1 MKVIPISARK
11 VYVLSLGAVLL
22 ASVYPIYMGVVLLVS
37 YLQHGGI
44 DMADYPRY
52 IIPYTP
58 ICISLIVCVAVLPLV
73 FILCKKYTLLVVS
86 ILGAGLF
93 LGAEALFEQVV
104 VFTDYSSKM
113 NIATWQL
120 LSCFQTPR
128 AEASLWDSLSLKYD
142 PAFRVHFYAIALLIV
157 LTVLGVICGFYKM
170 ALTQNHEK
178 KRLLVVQLVSVV
190 VFVGLC
196 ILACFTA
203 FFRTGEVDLS
213 PLSAF
218 LMIVF
223 FLIFGI
229 TAGVYT
235 GTWLYGKKK
244 WLSIVIP
251 SVVAMPLTVVMYI
264 GEMLMLG
271 WSLFRY
277 GRELF
282 IFSPIGSCPL
292 APIDFVVVL
301 LAGAITYFMCS
312 ALCNTDRVSSDAS

>member
-1 MKVIPISARK
+1 MISKSAKK

-22 ASVYPIYMGVVLLVS
+22 ASAYPLYMGAVLLVS

-58 ICISLIVCVAVLPLV
+58 VCISLIVCVALLPLV
-73 FILCKKYTLLVVS
+73 FRLCKKYALLVVS
-86 ILGAGLF
+86 ILGVGLF
-93 LGAEALFEQVV
+93 LGAETLFEQVV
-104 VFTDYSSKM
+104 VFTDYSSKLD
-113 NIATWQL
+113 IVTWQL

-128 AEASLWDSLSLKYD
+128 AESSLWNSLSLKYD

-157 LTVLGVICGFYKM
+157 LTVLGVIYGFYKM
-170 ALTQNHEK
+170 ALTQNHGRK
-178 KRLLVVQLVSVV
+178 NPLVVQLVSVI
-190 VFVGLC
+190 VFIGLC

-203 FFRTGEVDLS
+203 FFRTGEISLS

-223 FLIFGI
+223 FLVFGI

-235 GTWLYGKKK
+235 GTWLHGKRK
-244 WLSIVIP
+244 WLSIAIP
-251 SVVAMPLTVVMYI
+251 SIVAMAVTVVMYI

-277 GRELF
+277 GRDLF

-292 APIDFVVVL
+292 APIDFVVIL
-301 LAGAITYFMCS
+301 LSGATTYFICS
-312 ALCNTDRVSSDAS
+312 ALCNGVKVGPDAA

>member
-1 MKVIPISARK
+1 MIPISVRK
-11 VYVLSLGAVLL
+11 IYLLSLGAVLL
-22 ASVYPIYMGVVLLVS
+22 VSIYPIYMGAVLLAS
-37 YLQHGGI
+37 CLQHGGI

-58 ICISLIVCVAVLPLV
+58 ICISLIVCVVSLPLV
-73 FILCKKYTLLVVS
+73 FRLCPKHALPVVS
-86 ILGAGLF
+86 ILGVSLF
-93 LGAEALFEQVV
+93 LGAETLFEQVI

-113 NIATWQL
+113 DIATWQL

-128 AEASLWDSLSLKYD
+128 AEVSLWDSLSLKYD
-142 PAFRVHFYAIALLIV
+142 PAFKVHFYAIALLIV
-157 LTVLGVICGFYKM
+157 LTILGVICGFYKM

-178 KRLLVVQLVSVV
+178 KRPLVVQLVSVV
-190 VFVGLC
+190 VFIGLC

-203 FFRTGEVDLS
+203 FFRTGEIDLS

-218 LMIVF
+218 LMIIF

-251 SVVAMPLTVVMYI
+251 SVVAMALTVVMYI
-264 GEMLMLG
+264 GEMVMLG

-277 GRELF
+277 GKEMF

-292 APIDFVVVL
+292 APIDFVVIL
-301 LAGAITYFMCS
+301 LSGAITYLICS
-312 ALCNTDRVSSDAS
+312 GFSPHKTRFVQKR

>member
-1 MKVIPISARK
+1 MEAIPISTRK
-11 VYVLSLGAVLL
+11 VYMLSLGAVLL
-22 ASVYPIYMGVVLLVS
+22 ASVYPLYMGVVLLVS
-37 YLQHGGI
+37 YVQHGGI

-58 ICISLIVCVAVLPLV
+58 ICISLIVCVVLLPLV
-73 FILCKKYTLLVVS
+73 FRLCKNYALLIVS
-86 ILGAGLF
+86 IMGVGLF
-93 LGAEALFEQVV
+93 LGAEMLFEQVV
-104 VFTDYSSKM
+104 VFTDYSSKL
-113 NIATWQL
+113 NIVTWQL

-128 AEASLWDSLSLKYD
+128 AESSLWDSLSLKYD

-157 LTVLGVICGFYKM
+157 VTVIGVIYGFYKM
-170 ALTQNHEK
+170 AYTQNHER
-178 KRLLVVQLVSVV
+178 KRPLIAQLVSVV

-203 FFRTGEVDLS
+203 FFRTGEINLS

-235 GTWLYGKKK
+235 GTWLHGKRKC
-244 WLSIVIP
+244 LSIVIP
-251 SVVAMPLTVVMYI
+251 SVVAMAFTVVMYI
-264 GEMLMLG
+264 GEMVMLG
-271 WSLFRY
+271 WNLFRY

-282 IFSPIGSCPL
+282 IFSPLGSCPL
-292 APIDFVVVL
+292 APIDLVVIL
-301 LAGAITYFMCS
+301 LSGAITYAICS
-312 ALCNTDRVSSDAS
+312 MLRDTEKVS